1 MSRTSCNL
9 GGLTRSTYPGAAD
22 YSIGQL
28 LYKGAEADVVRGRW
42 QGLDA
47 VFKVRKP
54 LTYRLPVL
62 DSAIRRQRT
71 IREAQMIH
79 LAKGA
84 GVAAPFLFY
93 VDAPAAT
100 LVMEY
105 VHGVRVKDLVASMSK
120 EEAEEVFRKFG
131 RDVAKLHSVGI
142 MHGDLTTANVVR
154 RGATLVFLDFGLSIR
169 TSRVEDHAV
178 DLRLIK
184 ETLVGA
190 HPEASQLALEA
201 LLRGYSD
208 VVGPARSR
216 AVTRQLRSIE
226 RRGRYARVT

>member
-1 MSRTSCNL
+1 LTGSTSP
-9 GGLTRSTYPGAAD
+9 GATEYPG
-22 YSIGQL
+22 GTL
-28 LYKGAEADVVRGRW
+28 LYRGAEADVIHGEW

-54 LTYRLPVL
+54 LRYRLPIL
-62 DSAIRRQRT
+62 DDAIRRQRT
-71 IREAQMIH
+71 VREAEMIH
-79 LAKGA
+79 LAKKA
-84 GVAAPFLFY
+84 GVASPFLY
-93 VDAPAAT
+93 NVDVPAST

-105 VHGVRVKDLVASMSK
+105 ISGDRVKDLLGSLPRK
-120 EEAEEVFRKFG
+120 EMEGLFLDFG
-131 RDVAKLHSVGI
+131 QDVARLHLAGI

-154 RGATLVFLDFGLSIR
+154 RNGNLVFIDFGLSIR
-169 TSRVEDHAV
+169 TTRLEDHAV

-190 HPEASQLALEA
+190 HPEVSSVALEE
-201 LLRGYSD
+201 LNRGYMA

-216 AVTRQLRSIE
+216 AVLKQLQNIE